1 MFVSWVPSR
10 APFHSCFMSATEFV
24 APTEEERELAWR
36 RWDVDGDGTLD
47 LGKVVRGLELSFSF
61 TDRILIDRAF
71 RATDNGDG
79 RISRREFRL
88 LLAYLAFF
96 SRLRHQFT
104 QLDVDGSGELS
115 LHEFQMVRPAGL
127 CTAAV
132 AATTAAATASAQ
144 GAPHLQQ
151 PASPRT
157 ADWQGVESLGLR
169 LRGGQ
174 LITSERA
181 TAEFRELDIDASGS
195 VSFDEFCVWAAHKR
209 VGRPPHRDESC
220 GRSETPE
227 RLRQVSELAQ

>member
-1 MFVSWVPSR
+1 
-10 APFHSCFMSATEFV
+10 MSATEFG

-47 LGKVVRGLELSFSF
+47 LGEVVRGLELSFSF
-61 TDRILIDRAF
+61 TDRILVDRAF

-115 LHEFQMVRPAGL
+115 LHEFQMVRRAGL
-127 CTAAV
+127 CIAAV
-132 AATTAAATASAQ
+132 ATTTAAATASAP
-144 GAPHLQQ
+144 GAPHLQ
-151 PASPRT
+151 PVRISSPTSPRT

-174 LITSERA
+174 LITPERA

-195 VSFDEFCVWAAHKR
+195 VSFDEFCVWAAHNR

-227 RLRQVSELAQ
+227 RLRQVSELAQWAIN